1 MEDIVMKRSLTI
13 WTLVLMGALV
23 LGLPRAQ
30 AHCDAVGGPVAVA
43 AVKALETKN
52 VNLILPYAPAAAEPE
67 LTAAFEQALIV
78 RGAGPEAKALADRYF
93 METAVRVHRA
103 GEKAPYTGLKPA
115 GTDFGPGI
123 PAAEQALASGEL
135 DPLLKLVAQQVAHG
149 VTERFRHALAANT
162 ATKEPATRSE
172 VPAARE
178 RVSAELEF
186 IGYVEAIYR
195 ATTGGGH
202 AEGHAE

>member
-1 MEDIVMKRSLTI
+1 MKKSLTI
-13 WTLVLMGALV
+13 WVLALV
-23 LGLPRAQ
+23 GGLFLGLSSAQ
-30 AHCDAVGGPVAVA
+30 AHCDAANGPVATA

-52 VNLILPYAPAAAEPE
+52 VNLILPYAPAAAEVE

-78 RGAGPEAKALADRYF
+78 RGTGPEAKALADRYF

-115 GTDFGPGI
+115 GTDFGPAI
-123 PAAEQALASGEL
+123 AAAEQALESSQVDA
-135 DPLLKLVAQQVAHG
+135 LLTLMTQAVAHG
-149 VTERFRHALAANT
+149 VTERFRQALATKT
-162 ATKEPATRSE
+162 ATKEPITKSE

-186 IGYVEAIYR
+186 IGYVEAIHL
-195 ATTGGGH
+195 ATKGGGH